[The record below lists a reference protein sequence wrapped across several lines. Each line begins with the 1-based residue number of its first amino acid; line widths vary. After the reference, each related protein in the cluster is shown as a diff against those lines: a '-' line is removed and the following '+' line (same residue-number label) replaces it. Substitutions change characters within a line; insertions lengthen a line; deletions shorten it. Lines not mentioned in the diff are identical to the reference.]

1 MSIKEKPSGMTKGMD
16 LFYTYKILKDLT
28 TDFKDMYP
36 HELGLIDDDGK
47 RLKKAKSTEEKKAM
61 TFYNR
66 MIINMKRLLGKFGL
80 KSRFATF
87 AAASLLLRENK
98 NYFNL
103 SEDDKIEQLNEGIEM
118 FKQTK
123 DFKDFREDAPANA
136 TGTAVAGTGDDSSVV
151 PVKKKKKK
159 KGINNVA
166 MIKRVLYDM
175 ERKKNG
181 SNKT

>member
-1 MSIKEKPSGMTKGMD
+1 MSIKEKPGSMQKGMD
-16 LFYTYKILKDLT
+16 LYYTYKMLKDLVT
-28 TDFKDMYP
+28 PFDEMYP
-36 HELGLIDDDGK
+36 FKLGLIDADGK

-66 MIINMKRLLGKFGL
+66 MVMNMKRLLHKVGL

-87 AAASLLLRENK
+87 AAAALLLRENK

-103 SEDDKIEQLNEGIEM
+103 SEDDKIDQLNEGIEM
-118 FKQTK
+118 FKKTK

-136 TGTAVAGTGDDSSVV
+136 TGVAVAGTGDDSSVV

-159 KGINNVA
+159 KKASNNVK
-166 MIKRVLYDM
+166 MIRRILNDM

-181 SNKT
+181 S